1 MSADAIGA
9 PMSGASTDGRVT
21 IGRVVKPHGI
31 RGELVVLPLT
41 DIPDRFAVGA
51 ALELDG
57 RPVTVAGVR
66 EHQGRLLVR
75 LEGVVDR
82 TAAELLR
89 GLALTAEPVD
99 PDELEHYLVSELVGA
114 RVTTADGTALGTVRA
129 LIELPAAAGYDL
141 LEVERSD
148 GTAWLLPS
156 ADALVEA
163 VEDADGLT
171 LVLTAAAA
179 GLDGLAGLDGPD
191 GPEAD
196 ATDPDGGA
204 AGRDAP

>member
-1 MSADAIGA
+1 
-9 PMSGASTDGRVT
+9 MSGSSTGERVT

-41 DIPDRFAVGA
+41 DVPDRFVVGS

-57 RPVTVAGVR
+57 RPVTVTGVR

-75 LEGVVDR
+75 LDGVVDR

-89 GLALTAEPVD
+89 GRALTAEPVD
-99 PDELEHYLVSELVGA
+99 PDALEHYLVSELIGA
-114 RVTTADGTALGTVRA
+114 RVTASDGTAIGTVRA

-141 LEVERSD
+141 LEVERPD
-148 GTAWLLPS
+148 GGTWLLPS

-163 VEDADGLT
+163 IEDADGLT

-179 GLDGLAGLDGPD
+179 GLDGLDGPD
-191 GPEAD
+191 GPAAD
-196 ATDPDGGA
+196 ASDTGDGV
-204 AGRDAP
+204 AGPDAP

>member
-1 MSADAIGA
+1 
-9 PMSGASTDGRVT
+9 MSGSSRGERVT

-41 DIPDRFAVGA
+41 DVPDRFAVGS

-57 RPVTVAGVR
+57 RPVTVTGVR

-75 LEGVVDR
+75 LDGVLDR

-89 GLALTAEPVD
+89 GRALTAEPVD
-99 PDELEHYLVSELVGA
+99 PGELEHYLVSELVGA
-114 RVTTADGTALGTVRA
+114 RVTADDGTALGTVRA
-129 LIELPAAAGYDL
+129 LIELPATAGYDL
-141 LEVERSD
+141 LEVERPD
-148 GTAWLLPS
+148 GSSWLLPS

-163 VEDADGLT
+163 IEDADGLT

-179 GLDGLAGLDGPD
+179 GLDGLEGLDGPD
-191 GPEAD
+191 GPAAD
-196 ATDPDGGA
+196 ASDTGEVVA
-204 AGRDAP
+204 APDAP